1 MRAPKLKLFS
11 FSLLA
16 LLSYLCGLLAEAL
29 HCPSDWSQSWILTR
43 FAQGSSLC
51 SRRTAWRLHL
61 IPVTELNPKTT
72 TKTLSQRK
80 QQILSVSISNH
91 KFNMSRL
98 QECFFNFVT
107 SGWIVIF
114 FSSNARRPRTIFF
127 KQKYYIKHKN
137 NLIKQL
143 VYVWMRTRTCQT
155 WKWKRKYMN
164 VNSSAISV
172 PVIIPYISVTRL
184 SNNTEKDFFFLQLI
198 SDQKKQGT
206 STRTTTNKNHINH
219 RGVLHIVLSAHLALY
234 PLLVWRLVFSGAK
247 GYGTKAQLRTPLA
260 WTS

>member
-43 FAQGSSLC
+43 FAQGFSLC
-51 SRRTAWRLHL
+51 SRRSAWRLHL
-61 IPVTELNPKTT
+61 IPVTGLNPKTT

-80 QQILSVSISNH
+80 QQILSVFISNH

-107 SGWIVIF
+107 SGWIVISF
-114 FSSNARRPRTIFF
+114 
-127 KQKYYIKHKN
+127 YYIKHKY

-164 VNSSAISV
+164 GNSSAISV
-172 PVIIPYISVTRL
+172 LVIIPYISVTSL
-184 SNNTEKDFFFLQLI
+184 SNTSEKDLFFLQLI

-219 RGVLHIVLSAHLALY
+219 RGVLHIVLSAQLALY